1 LNLADFAVV
10 NDQAAMSDPASDE
23 ARTIAAD
30 IETLHRMGY
39 RQELVRRM
47 SGFSNY
53 AISLS
58 IICILSG
65 GITSFHQGLCSVGGA
80 AIGLGWPAAS
90 LLALAFAATMGQV
103 ASAFPTAGGLYH
115 WAAILGDRGWGWA
128 TAWFNLA
135 GLVTALAAV
144 NVGTFQ
150 FGFQAIG
157 PWFGYSPHDLS
168 EPARIV
174 VQIVVVLAITGSQA
188 LVNHMGIRA
197 TTWLTD
203 FSGYL
208 ILVVAGGLTV
218 AMLWFAPSHDFAR
231 LVTWTN
237 YSGLPK
243 EAPVWPLTDSV
254 PWLFALGFML
264 PMYTITGFDASA
276 HTSEETVGAA
286 HHVPRAIVRS
296 VLVSGIFGWILLSA
310 VIVAIPNMNEA
321 AAQGDNAFY
330 WTMGR
335 VLPSWMGLVF
345 CVGIFVAQYI
355 CGLATL
361 TSASRMT
368 YAFARDGGLPWSRV
382 LRSVSNRHRSPA
394 PAIWAVAALAI
405 GFTVYTPVYT
415 TIATVCVIFLY
426 LSYGLPTM
434 LGLIA
439 YGRKWTAMGPWSLGR
454 WYRVLAVVCLA
465 GCGFLLVIGVQPPN
479 DKALWIVLGSWA
491 LTATI
496 WFGFMHS
503 RFEGP
508 PTSVYFLRH
517 SANESET
524 NSAADSA
531 ARQISDASGGPAV

>member
-1 LNLADFAVV
+1 
-10 NDQAAMSDPASDE
+10 MSDSTADE
-23 ARTIAAD
+23 ARVIAAD
-30 IETLHRMGY
+30 IETLHQMGY

-80 AIGLGWPAAS
+80 SIGIGWPAAS

-128 TAWFNLA
+128 TAWFNLG

-144 NVGTFQ
+144 NVGAFQ

-157 PWFGYSPHDLS
+157 PWLGYPPQSFS
-168 EPARIV
+168 ESARMAL
-174 VQIVVVLAITGSQA
+174 QIAVVVAVTGSQA
-188 LVNHMGIRA
+188 MFNHLGIRV

-208 ILVVAGGLTV
+208 ILVVAAALTV
-218 AMLWFAPSHDFAR
+218 AMLWCAPSHDFSR

-243 EAPVWPLTDSV
+243 ESPVWPLTDNV

-276 HTSEETVGAA
+276 HAAEETVGAA

-296 VLVSGIFGWILLSA
+296 VLVSGVFGWAMLAA
-310 VIVAIPNMNEA
+310 VVLAIPNMNEA
-321 AAQGDNAFY
+321 AAQGENAFY
-330 WTMGR
+330 WIMGR
-335 VLPSWMGLVF
+335 VLPGWLGLVL
-345 CVGIFVAQYI
+345 CAGIVIAQYL
-355 CGLATL
+355 CGLAIV

-368 YAFARDGGLPWSRV
+368 YAFARDGGLPWSKP
-382 LRSVSNRHRSPA
+382 LRKVSTRFGSPA
-394 PAIWAVAALAI
+394 IAIWVVAALAI
-405 GFTVYTPVYT
+405 GFTIYTPVYT

-426 LSYGLPTM
+426 LSYGLPTL

-439 YGRKWTAMGPWSLGR
+439 YGRRWTAMGPWSLGG
-454 WYRVLAVVCLA
+454 WYRVLAVICVVSVA
-465 GCGFLLVIGVQPPN
+465 FLLVIGVQPPN
-479 DKALWIVLGSWA
+479 EKALWIVLGSFA
-491 LTATI
+491 LTAAI
-496 WFGFMHS
+496 WFSYMRY
-503 RFEGP
+503 RFDGP
-508 PTSVYFLRH
+508 PKGVLLLRRSAEEMAETSL
-517 SANESET
+517 AP
-524 NSAADSA
+524 
-531 ARQISDASGGPAV
+531 DASGGSSA